1 MKIFATLGAAA
12 LLLMTSTAWG
22 QFLYTSTRG
31 AQDQGINLTGWG
43 SGTVAE
49 SDEVAYEGVN
59 SIRISTRNFFQGG
72 LIQFRNAVNVGD
84 KFNDKAQLLLFT
96 INIPGAGT
104 TMGGGGGNAPG
115 RGGAMAGGGGGAPGR
130 GGAMA
135 GDEGGA
141 TMGGG
146 GGAGAAAGQEKPVT
160 RLRVVVT
167 TSDGKRSEGFLDVT
181 TSVKDQRGWFK
192 AGLPL
197 QGISGLD
204 KTNKQITGIAISADA
219 TTTMYVGAVEVTTDT
234 SPIFVEPTI
243 KEYNVGSG
251 QEASF
256 SAIGFAGATPVRFVW
271 DFNAADGIQEEA
283 EGSTVRRRF
292 RAPGTY
298 TVTVTGVDVF
308 GLKKPF
314 SATIRVTVN

>member
-49 SDEVAYEGVN
+49 SDEVAFEGVN

-72 LIQFRNAVNVGD
+72 LLQFRSPVNVGD
-84 KFNDKAQLLLFT
+84 KFSDKAQLLLFT

-104 TMGGGGGNAPG
+104 TLGGGGNAPG
-115 RGGAMAGGGGGAPGR
+115 RGGAAGAGGGAMAGGSAAGDEGAGAPGR
-130 GGAMA
+130 GGA
-135 GDEGGA
+135 
-141 TMGGG
+141 
-146 GGAGAAAGQEKPVT
+146 AGAAAGQDKPVS
-160 RLRVVVT
+160 RLRVVVS
-167 TSDGKRSEGFLDVT
+167 TSDGKRSEGYLDVV

-197 QGISGLD
+197 QGISGFD

-219 TTTMYVGAVEVTTDT
+219 TTTLYVGAVEVTTDT

-251 QEASF
+251 QEATF
-256 SAIGFAGATPVRFVW
+256 TAVGFAGATPVRFVW
-271 DFNAADGIQEEA
+271 DFNSNDGIQEEA
-283 EGSTVRRRF
+283 EGNTVRRRF

-308 GLKKPF
+308 GLKKPY
-314 SATIRVTVN
+314 SATIRVIVN

>member
-1 MKIFATLGAAA
+1 
-12 LLLMTSTAWG
+12 MTSTAWG

-84 KFNDKAQLLLFT
+84 KFSDKAQLLLFT

-104 TMGGGGGNAPG
+104 TLGGGGNAPG
-115 RGGAMAGGGGGAPGR
+115 RGGAMAGGGGGALAGGSAAGDEGFGSPGR
-130 GGAMA
+130 GGA
-135 GDEGGA
+135 
-141 TMGGG
+141 
-146 GGAGAAAGQEKPVT
+146 AGAAAGQEKPVT

>member
-115 RGGAMAGGGGGAPGR
+115 RGGAMAGGGGGALAGGSAAGDEGFGSPGR
-130 GGAMA
+130 GGA
-135 GDEGGA
+135 
-141 TMGGG
+141 
-146 GGAGAAAGQEKPVT
+146 AGAAAGQEKPVT

-181 TSVKDQRGWFK
+181 TSVKDQRGSFK